1 MIHTPTPAGR
11 ATRGVAAPRR
21 AQRGVVMLYG
31 LLALAIMLIG
41 AAAMVR
47 SMNTSLVNAGNLG
60 FKRDLTNQAERASA
74 AAMALLQAG
83 ALSTLAAREA
93 HSSANNYSATML
105 ATNAQGLP
113 NALVD
118 DTGFAAIGVA
128 TNDIAVA
135 DQAVTLRW
143 LIDRLC
149 VNTGTA
155 DASHCVMAN
164 DPVPAG
170 GSGSDLINAI
180 DTTSGGAGAL
190 QRRTVYRVSI
200 RVTGPRATQ
209 AYFQTTLTL

>member
-1 MIHTPTPAGR
+1 MNTLHSRPG
-11 ATRGVAAPRR
+11 R
-21 AQRGVVMLYG
+21 AQRGVIMLYG
-31 LLALAIMLIG
+31 LIALAIMLIG

-60 FKRDLTNQAERASA
+60 FKRDLTNQAERAA
-74 AAMALLQAG
+74 ANVLTLLQSG
-83 ALSTLAAREA
+83 ALATLATRES
-93 HSSANNYSATML
+93 HRTVNNYSATML

-118 DTGFAAIGVA
+118 DSGFSAVGVA
-128 TNDIAVA
+128 SNDIAVT
-135 DQAVTLRW
+135 DQAITLRW
-143 LIDRLC
+143 VIDRLC
-149 VNTGTA
+149 ANTGTA

-164 DPVPAG
+164 DPMPAG

-190 QRRTVYRVSI
+190 ARRVIYRVSI